1 MSYRQYINLYEG
13 ERGSKR
19 QHIASSLKKYADF
32 YREVSPPDSLSSF
45 TTGTPVGDS
54 ENPDGTKDNSALPDG
69 DSARNIG
76 RPSPDSPNLKYRNL
90 DKSEANLPP
99 PWTKTFG
106 PFNLEKSFKKE
117 SKLTSLSIIFPPIFI
132 TFSVFISKFLKYFLT
147 LFEQH
152 MFYYL
157 LDQLPVSYYHP
168 ELHLLQ
174 QHFFL
179 RVNNA

>member
-1 MSYRQYINLYEG
+1 MDLEQLTTVNIKTDEVK
-13 ERGSKR
+13 E
-19 QHIASSLKKYADF
+19 ISSACKK
-32 YREVSPPDSLSSF
+32 LSSQNKK
-45 TTGTPVGDS
+45 VQD
-54 ENPDGTKDNSALPDG
+54 
-69 DSARNIG
+69 
-76 RPSPDSPNLKYRNL
+76 
-90 DKSEANLPP
+90 
-99 PWTKTFG
+99 
-106 PFNLEKSFKKE
+106 LEKLLKTEQEE
-117 SKLTSLSIIFPPIFI
+117 SRRTSLSIIFPPIFI

-168 ELHLLQ
+168 KLHLLQ